1 MAGVCNLMATATSG
15 LSLHSGE
22 TACLNRNFVL
32 ATISGFIVL
41 FAMMAAMSHLS
52 TYPQLAHGIM
62 GATAAASGY
71 GTRECYVFSA
81 TGTRDLAYQALTAQI
96 KCMKTLANA
105 FDAMS
110 VFVV

>member
-1 MAGVCNLMATATSG
+1 MMATATSG
-15 LSLHSGE
+15 LSLHSSE

-32 ATISGFIVL
+32 ATVSGLIVL
-41 FAMMAAMSHLS
+41 FAMMAAMSHLP
-52 TYPQLAHGIM
+52 TYSQLAHGM
-62 GATAAASGY
+62 GSTAVASGY
-71 GTRECYVFSA
+71 GKREYYVFSA

>member
-1 MAGVCNLMATATSG
+1 
-15 LSLHSGE
+15 
-22 TACLNRNFVL
+22 
-32 ATISGFIVL
+32 
-41 FAMMAAMSHLS
+41 
-52 TYPQLAHGIM
+52 M

-71 GTRECYVFSA
+71 GTREYYVFLA

>member
-1 MAGVCNLMATATSG
+1 MATATSG
-15 LSLHSGE
+15 LSLHSSE

-32 ATISGFIVL
+32 ATVSGFIVL
-41 FAMMAAMSHLS
+41 FDMMAAMSHLS

-62 GATAAASGY
+62 GDTAAASGY
-71 GTRECYVFSA
+71 GTREYYVFSA